1 MNRRTYEIKTALF
14 AGSFDPFT
22 KGHQSVVRRAL
33 TFVDQVIV
41 GIGVNIGKKSTFTLP
56 ERRAMIEKAF
66 ANEPR
71 VKVMDYEGLTTDFAQ
86 QVGATIL
93 LRGVRTC
100 KDFEYEKEI
109 AEVNRRLT
117 GIETAILFAED
128 QFTNISSTIVRE
140 LIHYGK
146 NVREFLP

>member
-1 MNRRTYEIKTALF
+1 MNSELKTALF

-33 TFVDQVIV
+33 TFVDQVII
-41 GIGVNIGKKSTFTLP
+41 GIGINIDKKSTFTLQD
-56 ERRAMIEKAF
+56 RKAMIENAF
-66 ANEPR
+66 ADEPR
-71 VKVMDYEGLTTDFAQ
+71 VKVMEYDGLTTDFAQ

-109 AEVNRRLT
+109 AEVNRQLT
-117 GIETAILFAED
+117 GIETVILFTED
-128 QFTNISSTIVRE
+128 KFTNISSTIVRE

-146 NVREFLP
+146 DVTEFLP

>member
-1 MNRRTYEIKTALF
+1 MNSELKTALF

-22 KGHQSVVRRAL
+22 NGHQSVVRRAL
-33 TFVDQVIV
+33 TFVDQVII
-41 GIGVNIGKKSTFTLP
+41 GIGINIDKKSAFTLQD
-56 ERRAMIEKAF
+56 RKAMIENAF
-66 ANEPR
+66 ADEPR
-71 VKVMDYEGLTTDFAQ
+71 VKVMEYDGLTTDFAQ

-109 AEVNRRLT
+109 AEVNRQLT
-117 GIETAILFAED
+117 GIETVILFAED
-128 QFTNISSTIVRE
+128 KFTNISSTIVRE

-146 NVREFLP
+146 DVTEFLP

>member
-1 MNRRTYEIKTALF
+1 MNSELKTALF

-33 TFVDQVIV
+33 TFVDQVII
-41 GIGVNIGKKSTFTLP
+41 GIGINIDKKSAFTLQD
-56 ERRAMIEKAF
+56 RKAMIENAF
-66 ANEPR
+66 ADEPR
-71 VKVMDYEGLTTDFAQ
+71 VKVMEYDGLTTDFAQ

-100 KDFEYEKEI
+100 KDFEYEKGI
-109 AEVNRRLT
+109 AEVNRQLT
-117 GIETAILFAED
+117 GIETVILFAED
-128 QFTNISSTIVRE
+128 KFTNISSTIVRE

-146 NVREFLP
+146 DVTEFLP

>member
-1 MNRRTYEIKTALF
+1 MNSELKTALF

-33 TFVDQVIV
+33 TFVDQVII
-41 GIGVNIGKKSTFTLP
+41 GIGINIDKKSAFTLQ
-56 ERRAMIEKAF
+56 ERRAMIENAF
-66 ANEPR
+66 ADEPR
-71 VKVMDYEGLTTDFAQ
+71 VKVMEYDGLTTDFAQ

-109 AEVNRRLT
+109 AEVNRQLT
-117 GIETAILFAED
+117 GIETVILFAED
-128 QFTNISSTIVRE
+128 KFTNISSTIVRE
-140 LIHYGK
+140 LIHYEK
-146 NVREFLP
+146 DVTEFLP

>member
-1 MNRRTYEIKTALF
+1 MNSELKTALF

-33 TFVDQVIV
+33 TFVDQVII
-41 GIGVNIGKKSTFTLP
+41 GIGINIDKKSTFTLQD
-56 ERRAMIEKAF
+56 RKAMIENAF
-66 ANEPR
+66 ADEPR
-71 VKVMDYEGLTTDFAQ
+71 VKVMEYDGLTTDFAQ

-109 AEVNRRLT
+109 AEVNRQLT
-117 GIETAILFAED
+117 GIETVILFAED
-128 QFTNISSTIVRE
+128 KFTNISSTIVRE

-146 NVREFLP
+146 DVTEFLP

>member
-1 MNRRTYEIKTALF
+1 MNSELKTALF

-33 TFVDQVIV
+33 TFVDQVII
-41 GIGVNIGKKSTFTLP
+41 GIGINIGKKSAFTLQD
-56 ERRAMIEKAF
+56 RKAMIENAF
-66 ANEPR
+66 ADEPR
-71 VKVMDYEGLTTDFAQ
+71 VKVMEYDGLTTDFAQ

-109 AEVNRRLT
+109 AEVNRQLT
-117 GIETAILFAED
+117 GIETVILFAED
-128 QFTNISSTIVRE
+128 KFTNISSTIVRE

-146 NVREFLP
+146 DVTEFLP